1 MRNFLF
7 AFAIVRICIFFP
19 PHQVAGRIFPDQGL
33 NLCPLHWEHGVLAK
47 DLLEDFTGSPGK
59 SLTMT
64 ANHLWMYCVEN
75 MVHVT
80 ILKVWVSRCFLS
92 RWLTSRNHLWSLF
105 NTSLMA
111 VLASQSNEH
120 WVHPLRERR
129 GTEGDDGYGAL
140 PTSQPKWKKL
150 SKSPTLG
157 LLTKQVTLGE
167 HLSISRCLFGLCGT
181 ARVGK
186 GENQM
191 MRERS

>member
-1 MRNFLF
+1 MSHEKFSFRFCYCSHLYF
-7 AFAIVRICIFFP
+7 FFP

-33 NLCPLHWEHGVLAK
+33 NLCPLHWEHGVLAN
-47 DLLEDFTGSPGK
+47 DLLEDFTGPPGK

-140 PTSQPKWKKL
+140 PTSQPVLASAAHIPTSQPKWKKNWV
-150 SKSPTLG
+150 SPQLW
-157 LLTKQVTLGE
+157 
-167 HLSISRCLFGLCGT
+167 LC
-181 ARVGK
+181 
-186 GENQM
+186 
-191 MRERS
+191 